1 MKKALI
7 IPLFLTAFLTACSA
21 NQLDSR
27 AQSVRVTNSDPKG
40 NCTFL
45 GTVTGEQGNFLT
57 GGWTSNANLETGA
70 LNSLRNQT
78 EKLGGNTVSLIT
90 NRAGNSGFYDEN
102 GGASQET
109 NVVITGSA
117 WRCN

>member
-1 MKKALI
+1 MKKLIFISAL
-7 IPLFLTAFLTACSA
+7 ALTACSA
-21 NQLDSR
+21 NHLDAG
-27 AQSVRVTNSDPKG
+27 AQRVRVTTADPQG

-45 GTVTGEQGNFLT
+45 GTVTGEQGNFFT

-78 EKLGGNTVSLIT
+78 AKLGGNTVSLIT
-90 NRAGNSGFYDEN
+90 NRAGNTGAWDGT
-102 GGASQET
+102 GGGSQET

-117 WRCN
+117 WRCE

>member
-1 MKKALI
+1 MKKIAFI
-7 IPLFLTAFLTACSA
+7 IPLLLTACSA

-27 AQSVRVTNSDPKG
+27 AQTVRATNGDPKG
-40 NCTFL
+40 DCTFL

-70 LNSLRNQT
+70 LNSLRNNT
-78 EKLGGNTVSLIT
+78 AKLGGNTVSLIT
-90 NRAGNSGFYDEN
+90 NRAGNSGYYDGN
-102 GGASQET
+102 GGGSQET